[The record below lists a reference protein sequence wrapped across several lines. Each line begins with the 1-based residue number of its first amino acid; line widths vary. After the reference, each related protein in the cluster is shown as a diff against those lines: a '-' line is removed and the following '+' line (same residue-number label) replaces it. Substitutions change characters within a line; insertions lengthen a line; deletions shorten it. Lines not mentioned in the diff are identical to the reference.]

1 MRTRDC
7 GVFFGHWGSQGWL
20 MLLNV
25 LLDTGGPVSRDTVV
39 KVEISIG
46 SYDNQ
51 FNLGSIL
58 VSVYL
63 STNNKPLFD
72 K

>member
-1 MRTRDC
+1 
-7 GVFFGHWGSQGWL
+7 

-25 LLDTGGPVSRDTVV
+25 LLDTGGTVSRDTVV
-39 KVEISIG
+39 KVEISLG
-46 SYDNQ
+46 SYYNQ

>member
-7 GVFFGHWGSQGWL
+7 DVFFGHWGSQGWF

-25 LLDTGGPVSRDTVV
+25 LLDTGGTVSRDTVV
-39 KVEISIG
+39 KVEISLG

-51 FNLGSIL
+51 FNLGSFL

-63 STNNKPLFD
+63 STN
-72 K
+72 

>member
-25 LLDTGGPVSRDTVV
+25 LLDTGGTVSRDTVV
-39 KVEISIG
+39 KVEISLG
-46 SYDNQ
+46 SYYNQ